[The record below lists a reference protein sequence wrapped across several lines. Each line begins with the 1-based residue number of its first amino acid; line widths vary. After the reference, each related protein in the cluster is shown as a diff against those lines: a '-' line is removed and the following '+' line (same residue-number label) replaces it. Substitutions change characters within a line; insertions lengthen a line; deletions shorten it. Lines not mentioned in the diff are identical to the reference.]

1 MSPWQTR
8 TRNDDHAVRLQPQKR
23 RGSMSKEKKV
33 ALLWRGDREMR
44 DASPSQGNR
53 LYRIFDELRALG
65 VAPEPCVFD
74 ESFIDEVRAQL
85 KDVDGVLVFVDP
97 LSNGKTRKELDPL
110 LREIAARG
118 VLVSTHPDVILR
130 IGTKQ
135 VLYDTRK
142 LGWGADTRL
151 YRTVETFR
159 HDFPETLR
167 SSGPRVLKQHRGN
180 GGQGVW
186 KVELESDQ
194 SAETV
199 RVLHAQRGSVP
210 EALALGTFMQRCE
223 TYFENDGL
231 IVDQPFQA
239 RLADGM
245 IRCYMSGDR
254 VVGFGHQLI
263 KALIPPPP
271 EGPDSPQAQPG
282 PRIMHGPD
290 APQFQ
295 ALRTRMEAEWV
306 PQLMDALEIE
316 KNSMPL
322 LWDADFLYGPRDS
335 SGADT
340 YVLCEINVSAIFP
353 YPDSAPAS
361 VAKLMKERLEAADT
375 SD

>member
-1 MSPWQTR
+1 
-8 TRNDDHAVRLQPQKR
+8 
-23 RGSMSKEKKV
+23 MSKEKKV